1 MFWYL
6 KKTTNTAESR
16 GKKKDTM
23 KTILSKRYRGLD
35 GIVNAAFDATVLTAF
50 VCLALIA
57 TI

>member
-1 MFWYL
+1 M
-6 KKTTNTAESR
+6 TTKINTH
-16 GKKKDTM
+16 TM

-57 TI
+57 TV